1 MDFIKR
7 WYEHIYSTSQSKRKL
22 EGMTEDNS
30 IDDTSVDNK
39 RSVQRGP
46 QWIAFIVMTVLFV
59 FACLAIPSLAWV
71 FLLAFV
77 AGMIGIVYL
86 SDSETIPDDMKLNRV
101 GDAQFGKSGED
112 YYRLLTEALQFPAYV
127 LDARGSILYANAASN
142 AAFGLSSEGDK
153 IFIRFRQP
161 EIRRLI
167 EKAIISETFVKGEYN
182 EPIPDDRWFAVE
194 VSPIPETEGNRQNT
208 LFILGFHDLTEAK
221 RTDQMRSDFIAN
233 ASHELRTPLASLQGY
248 IETIKGPARKDD
260 KAIDRFTDVMLD
272 QAQRMTRLVNDLLSL
287 SRIEMQSHVRPSDQ
301 VDLTEVIS
309 SVIDSLETLASQ
321 ADMTIEFDHTEPVHV
336 VGARDELLQVFEN
349 LIENACKYGEDGKR
363 VLVEISRREP
373 QREVAVSVRDFGP
386 GIAVEHQHRI
396 TERFYRVDVARSREK
411 QGTGLGLAIV
421 KHILNRH
428 GTKLNIESSPNEG
441 ARFFINFP
449 LA

>member
-1 MDFIKR
+1 MYPKM
-7 WYEHIYSTSQSKRKL
+7 QSKWKL
-22 EGMTEDNS
+22 ESMTEDNS
-30 IDDTSVDNK
+30 MDNT
-39 RSVQRGP
+39 QPATRGRH
-46 QWIAFIVMTVLFV
+46 WIVFIALTVLFV
-59 FACLAIPSLAWV
+59 FACLAMPKLAWV

-77 AGMIGIVYL
+77 ATTIAIVYL
-86 SDSETIPDDMKLNRV
+86 SDSDTISDERKLSRL
-101 GDAQFGKSGED
+101 GDAQFGNSTHD
-112 YYRLLTEALQFPAYV
+112 YYKLLTEALQFPAYV
-127 LDARGSILYANAASN
+127 LDAQGSILHANASSK
-142 AAFGLSSEGDK
+142 AAFGGSSQGDK

-161 EIRRLI
+161 EIRKLI
-167 EKAIISETFVKGEYN
+167 EKAIISENFVKGEYN

-194 VSPIPETEGNRQNT
+194 ISPIPEPNGIRKNT

-287 SRIEMQSHVRPSDQ
+287 SRIEMQSHVRPSEQ
-301 VDLTEVIS
+301 VDLVEVIA

-321 ADMTIEFDHTEPVHV
+321 ADMTIEFDHTEPVNV
-336 VGARDELLQVFEN
+336 IGARDELLQVFEN

-363 VLVEISRREP
+363 VLVEISKSEP
-373 QREVAVSVRDFGP
+373 QQEVTVSVKDFGP

-428 GTKLNIESSPNEG
+428 GTKLGIESAPNEG
-441 ARFFINFP
+441 ARFFVSFP
-449 LA
+449 IVSDSISA